1 MSKFNAV
8 IFDLDGTLL
17 DTLDDIA
24 DSVNAA
30 LRRMNFPIHSIE
42 MYKTMVGDGVANLA
56 LRALPEGH
64 ADEDTVKQCVELV
77 REEYAQR
84 WSAKTRPY
92 HGIPDLLHALDKRGI
107 KKAVLSNKP
116 DDFTKLSIAYF
127 LPEWTF
133 EAVIGVS
140 PEVLKKPDATA
151 ALDIVRLMGVPPSS
165 CIFLGDTNVD
175 MLTAVAACMHPVGAL
190 WGFRDAA
197 ELKANGARALIKHP
211 SELLH
216 YF

>member
-1 MSKFNAV
+1 MNKFNAV

-24 DSVNAA
+24 DAVNAA
-30 LRRMNFPIHSIE
+30 LIRMKFPPHAIE
-42 MYKTMVGDGVANLA
+42 TYKAMVGDGVANLA

-64 ADEDTVKQCVELV
+64 ADEDTIQRCVELV

-92 HGIPDLLHALDKRGI
+92 HGIPELLHALDKRGI
-107 KKAVLSNKP
+107 RKAVLSNKP
-116 DDFTKLSIAYF
+116 DDFTKLSIGYF
-127 LPEWTF
+127 LSAWTF
-133 EAVIGVS
+133 EAVVGGS
-140 PEVLKKPDATA
+140 PAVLKKPDATA
-151 ALDIVRLMGVPPSS
+151 AIEITRLMNVAPAS

-175 MLTAVAACMHPVGAL
+175 MLTAVAAGMYPVGAL

-197 ELKANGARALIKHP
+197 ELKANGAKALIHHP

-216 YF
+216 YL